1 MLKVQPRGKKGIYQ
15 VTGFI
20 EGWPGRRIRESTGTT
35 DKLEA
40 HQYKRDLEARL
51 VKEWTDE
58 KEQKAK
64 PVVYTFADAI
74 ELYLN
79 KGGEKRYL
87 IKLLERFGKK
97 PLNEIGDVE
106 VTQAAEDIYPGRS
119 AATLNRQIYTP
130 MTAIFRLAAQAKMCD
145 PVKFVRPKQK
155 KANVRAAP
163 DKWIAEVVSQAEP
176 RIAALIIFMTFT
188 GARISE
194 ACRVKWT
201 DLDMEKRFVTL
212 QETKNGETRVVKLAE
227 PVFQALSKLE
237 RSEPVFGYR
246 SRSGAYPHIKLAIAR
261 AGVEEYKPHEFG
273 RHAFARRLLSQGKTL
288 KEVQEAGGW
297 KSYRMVADVYGHM
310 EKKNTDNIIENS
322 GDDFMRL
329 LDTKTDATTNE
340 EGNIIDF
347 IGKKPLAG

>member
-1 MLKVQPRGKKGIYQ
+1 M
-15 VTGFI
+15 
-20 EGWPGRRIRESTGTT
+20 
-35 DKLEA
+35 
-40 HQYKRDLEARL
+40 
-51 VKEWTDE
+51 
-58 KEQKAK
+58 
-64 PVVYTFADAI
+64 
-74 ELYLN
+74 
-79 KGGEKRYL
+79 
-87 IKLLERFGKK
+87 
-97 PLNEIGDVE
+97 
-106 VTQAAEDIYPGRS
+106 
-119 AATLNRQIYTP
+119 
-130 MTAIFRLAAQAKMCD
+130 
-145 PVKFVRPKQK
+145 
-155 KANVRAAP
+155 
-163 DKWIAEVVSQAEP
+163 
-176 RIAALIIFMTFT
+176 
-188 GARISE
+188 
-194 ACRVKWT
+194 
-201 DLDMEKRFVTL
+201 
-212 QETKNGETRVVKLAE
+212 VKLAE